1 MSNEE
6 KPHLPTPNAQ
16 SGGAL
21 AERPPSSIAVP
32 QSGVYYRPPDED
44 EINLLDLWWILVR
57 RKWTVM
63 IFFLIVTTAGIT
75 ASFLMTPIYRAEAT
89 LLIDREPPKVVEY
102 QDIAPVESASSREDF
117 YQTQY
122 GLLKS
127 RSLAKRVFEEL
138 DLARHPVFAANQSPS
153 LWGRL
158 KASLKNLWTAQSPK
172 AAEGNDGN
180 LNLKMD
186 GLINRFQ
193 QGITVEPVKN
203 SRLVKVYYDS
213 PDPKLSAQV
222 VKTLAQAFIN
232 ANLER
237 RYDATAY
244 ARDFLKDRLLQI
256 KARLEETEQKLVE
269 YANDHEI
276 INFDESQSLV
286 AQKLKEMSASLSAA
300 QEERAKAE
308 AFYQQ
313 MQRTAGGG
321 LPQVLESPMIQQLKA
336 SLAQLEGKYGEN
348 LHVYKPDYPKMKQ
361 LREQITKLQGK
372 IDEEVNNV
380 RAAIQSNYEAAV
392 TLENL
397 LAGKVKTAKEEIK
410 DLAQRSIE
418 YQVLKRETDT
428 NRQLYEGLL
437 QRYKEVGVAG
447 GVGLNNISVV
457 DPAKIPL
464 ESHKPNI
471 KLNALLAMV
480 LGLFG
485 GIGLAFLFEHLDDT
499 LKQSEEMEQ
508 LLGLS
513 ALGLI
518 PLVPN
523 QNKAL
528 PAGESLAL
536 VSVEDKRSSFA
547 EAYRSVRTALQF
559 STPEGAPKSLLVTS
573 AGKGEGK
580 STTAVSLAIH
590 FAQAGQK
597 VLLVDSD
604 LRNPSLHRVLE
615 MDNGVGLTNYLAG
628 EATPV
633 EISQPTT
640 ISNLFL
646 ITTGPL
652 PPDPAGL
659 LGSAK
664 MMSLLSM
671 AKEKFDHVILDSPP
685 VLGLA
690 DALVLGNLVDGTLF
704 VVSAGDTRRAFAQGA
719 IKRLRTGQTRILGGV
734 LTKFD
739 SRSHGYGYGY
749 GYHDYYYYPQED
761 SQTALPPSDQ
771 KVA

>member
-16 SGGAL
+16 SDNAL
-21 AERPPSSIAVP
+21 AERSSSSIAVP
-32 QSGVYYRPPDED
+32 QSGVYYRHSDEE
-44 EINLLDLWWILVR
+44 EINLLDLWRVLVR
-57 RKWTVM
+57 RKWTVL

-75 ASFLMTPIYRAEAT
+75 ASFLMTPVYRAEAT

-102 QDIAPVESASSREDF
+102 QEVAPVEGAASREDF

-138 DLARHPVFAANQSPS
+138 DLARHPVFAADQNPS
-153 LWGRL
+153 LGGQLKSLLTAFGRGQD
-158 KASLKNLWTAQSPK
+158 SK
-172 AAEGNDGN
+172 AAAEDDQ
-180 LNLKMD
+180 NLKMD
-186 GLINRFQ
+186 SLIDRFHK
-193 QGITVEPVKN
+193 GITVEPIRN

-213 PDPKLSAQV
+213 PDPRLSAQV
-222 VKTLAQAFIN
+222 VKTLGQAFIS

-256 KARLEETEQKLVE
+256 KARLEETEQALVQ
-269 YANDHEI
+269 YANNHEI
-276 INFDESQSLV
+276 INFDESQSHV
-286 AQKLKEMSASLSAA
+286 AQKLKKMSDSLSAA

-308 AFYQQ
+308 ALYQQ
-313 MQRTAGGG
+313 MQKTAGAG
-321 LPQVLESPMIQQLKA
+321 LPQVLESPMIQQLKE
-336 SLAQLEGKYGEN
+336 SLAKLEGEYGEN

-361 LREQITKLQGK
+361 LQEQIAKLQGK

-380 RAAIQSNYEAAV
+380 RAAIRSNYEAAM

-397 LAGKVKTAKEEIK
+397 LIGKVQTAKEEIK
-410 DLAQRSIE
+410 DLAQRSIQ

-464 ESHKPNI
+464 TPHKPNI
-471 KLNALLAMV
+471 KLNALVAML

-508 LLGLS
+508 ALGLS
-513 ALGLI
+513 TLGLI
-518 PLVPN
+518 PLTHE

-528 PAGESLAL
+528 RGEALAL
-536 VSVEDKRSSFA
+536 ISVEDKRSAFA

-580 STTAVSLAIH
+580 STTSVSLAIH
-590 FAQAGQK
+590 FAQAGQR
-597 VLLVDSD
+597 VLLVDAD
-604 LRNPSLHRVLE
+604 LRNPSLHRTLE
-615 MDNGVGLTNYLAG
+615 ADNGLGLTHYLAG

-640 ISNLFL
+640 VANLFL
-646 ITTGPL
+646 ITAGPL

-659 LGSAK
+659 LGSAR
-664 MMSLLSM
+664 MMSLLST
-671 AKEKFDHVILDSPP
+671 AKEKFDHIILDAPP

-690 DALVLGNLVDGTLF
+690 DALVLGNLVEGTLF

-719 IKRLRTGQTRILGGV
+719 IKRLRTGQTRILGAV

-749 GYHDYYYYPQED
+749 HDYYYYQGE
-761 SQTALPPSDQ
+761 SQPSLPHSSQ